1 MTIGPLSAGMSLL
14 VIWLLAAVAQTIGW
28 MWQKR
33 HRNAGMVDV
42 VWSCGVGGAAI
53 VAAVLGDGALL
64 PRVLLA
70 VLGGIWGLRLASHL
84 LHRVLGEPEDGRYAN
99 LRKRFGQDER
109 KWFAFFQFQALLVVL
124 FALPFVAVARNP
136 IPGITMWM
144 LVGVAFWLL
153 SVFGEAV
160 ADRQLSRFRNNPAN
174 KGRTC
179 RDGLW
184 RYSRHPNYFF
194 EWLHWFAYV
203 CLAVGSPLWWLAWT
217 GPLVMFVFL
226 RWISGIP
233 YTEDQALRTRGD
245 DYRDYQQTT
254 PMLFPWVPHES
265 LKTPAR
271 KAP

>member
-1 MTIGPLSAGMSLL
+1 MTMAPMSAGISLL
-14 VIWLLAAVAQTIGW
+14 VIWLLAVIAQSIGW
-28 MWQKR
+28 LWQR
-33 HRNAGMVDV
+33 RNRNAGMVDV
-42 VWSCGVGGAAI
+42 IWSAGVGGAAV

-64 PRVLLA
+64 PKVLLA
-70 VLGGIWGLRLASHL
+70 LLGGIWGLRLAGHL
-84 LHRVLGEPEDGRYAN
+84 LLRVLGEPEDGRYAHM
-99 LRKRFGQDER
+99 RKSFGLDQR

-136 IPGITMWM
+136 VAGLTPWIIAGI
-144 LVGVAFWLL
+144 AFWLL

-160 ADRQLSRFRNNPAN
+160 ADHQLARFRADPSN
-174 KGRTC
+174 KGLTC
-179 RDGLW
+179 REGLW

-217 GPLVMFVFL
+217 GPVVMYVFL

-233 YTEDQALRTRGD
+233 YTEAQALRTRGD

-254 PMLFPWVPHES
+254 PMLFPWVPYEN
-265 LKTPAR
+265 LKNPAR